1 MKIVIKSRKRSKNFP
16 VTRVREVFGEKAM
29 FSVITKPKFQLLPLT
44 TAVTSVLVPTPQV
57 MAQEGAMLEEVI
69 VSARKRTESVQDIPA
84 SVQALSGED
93 IAQMGARGMEDFTRF
108 MPSVNVLN
116 YGNGSSSVIF
126 RGATIDGGGY
136 VAQATSSVYLDEI
149 SITSTGAQPTI
160 RMVDIAQVEALA
172 GPQGAIYGSDAQAGT
187 LRIITQKPQMDE
199 FSLTLDGYVRTGSDV
214 DGSYDGSIVANIPLI
229 DDTLALRVVGFTAE
243 DGGFIDNVFGHTPD
257 YNSVDTHDWSGMNWG
272 ELDNSEFV
280 EDDVNHSKVDGFRG
294 SLRWDI
300 NENWS
305 VTAQYLHQE
314 VENGAYQFM
323 DPYVG
328 DLEKVSFFDD
338 YSTDELDL
346 YGLTIEADLGF
357 AQLVSATSYYER
369 DTTWGQDITAYHKYW
384 SGAYWSCAAAF
395 EVDPEVYYWYYTT
408 PGGFALYNGAYC
420 LAPTVNGDYL
430 STIQEIG
437 YQERFTQEL
446 RLSAQGDTLDWLVG
460 LYYEDAQNY
469 WESDFAD
476 VTNGDFQQSIA
487 LDWYQWQDG
496 VEYPNATHA
505 WDSYS
510 DTGWEQTAVFG
521 EVIWH
526 LTDKIDV
533 TVGGRYFDRD
543 TSNAYYVQR
552 PNTRDDFGT
561 YPNGAEVHATN
572 DKEFAPK
579 IAVSYRF
586 SEDVMAY
593 ALYTEGFRPGGTNR
607 VRGQP
612 FYPNNYEPD
621 IMTNYEAGL
630 RSTILDGAGRFN
642 LTAFYMDWEDYQ
654 LELVDPSNQQ
664 CPDGGPNAIAGVCGQ
679 PWQVSIGNAGDAHI
693 LGVNAEFDWAINQNW
708 TFGMNAEWLEAENDS
723 DLTDQ
728 GLDVYKGDNLPTVA
742 DLTGSAWLNYDRPV
756 SFLNA
761 SEVFGRLQWS
771 YRGES
776 DNIIDNT
783 PTSANNPQLTNP
795 SNNIGDLSFG
805 LRGDTWEVSA
815 FVNNITDER
824 AIYTIGSGAFEY
836 GAASSKDGREHTQ
849 KNYINRPREFGIRL
863 IKRWGG

>member
-395 EVDPEVYYWYYTT
+395 EGDPEVYYWYYTT

-783 PTSANNPQLTNP
+783 PTSVNNPQLTNP

>member
-1 MKIVIKSRKRSKNFP
+1 MFQALRKPN
-16 VTRVREVFGEKAM
+16 
-29 FSVITKPKFQLLPLT
+29 FQLMPLS
-44 TAVTSVLVPTPQV
+44 TAVASVLVPAPQV
-57 MAQEGAMLEEVI
+57 LAQEGAMLEEVI

-187 LRIITQKPQMDE
+187 LRIITQKPVMNE

-214 DGSYDGSIVANIPLI
+214 DGSYDGSVVANIPLI
-229 DDTLALRVVGFTAE
+229 DDKLALRVVGFTAE
-243 DGGFIDNVFGHTPD
+243 DGGFIDNVLGHTPD
-257 YNSVDTHDWSGMNWG
+257 YLSTPDSPHDWSGMDWG

-280 EDDVNHSKVDGFRG
+280 EDDVNHSKVDGWRG

-300 NENWS
+300 NDSWS
-305 VTAQYLHQE
+305 ATAQYLHQE
-314 VENGAYQFM
+314 VDNGAYGFM

-328 DLEKVSFFDD
+328 DLKKVSFFDD

-369 DTTWGQDITAYHKYW
+369 DTTWGQDITAYHHYW
-384 SGAYWSCAAAF
+384 SGAYWSCAGGLDA
-395 EVDPEVYYWYYTT
+395 EVYYWYYST
-408 PGGFALYNGAYC
+408 PEGVALYNGAYC
-420 LAPTVNGDYL
+420 LAPTATGDYL
-430 STIQEIG
+430 SSIQEVG
-437 YQERFTQEL
+437 YQERFTQEF
-446 RLSAQGDTLDWLVG
+446 RLSAQGETLDWLVG
-460 LYYEDAQNY
+460 VYYEDAKNY

-476 VTNGDFQQSIA
+476 VTNGDFQQSVA
-487 LDWYQWQDG
+487 LGFYEWQDSEAG
-496 VEYPNATHA
+496 PGGTPLTYPDATHA

-510 DTGWEQTAVFG
+510 DTRWEQYAVFG

-533 TVGGRYFDRD
+533 TVGGRFFDRD

-552 PNTRDDFGT
+552 PNTRDDLAT
-561 YPNGAEVHATN
+561 YPNGAEVHETN

-579 IAVSYRF
+579 LAVSYRF
-586 SEDVMAY
+586 NEDVMAY

-630 RSTILDGAGRFN
+630 RSTIFGGAGRFN
-642 LTAFYMDWEDYQ
+642 LTAFYMDWEEYQ
-654 LELVDPSNQQ
+654 LELVDPSNQS
-664 CPDGGPNAIAGVCGQ
+664 CPSDGPNAIAGVCGQ

-693 LGVNAEFDWAINQNW
+693 LGVNAEFDWALTQSW

-728 GLDVYKGDNLPTVA
+728 GLEVYKGDNLPTVA
-742 DLTGSAWLNYDRPV
+742 ELTGSAWLNYDRPV
-756 SFLNA
+756 SFFNG
-761 SEVFGRLQWS
+761 SEVFARLQWS
-771 YRGES
+771 YRGDS

-783 PTSANNPQLTNP
+783 PTSANNPQVTNP

-805 LRGDTWEVSA
+805 LRGDSWEVSA
-815 FVNNITDER
+815 FVNNLTDER

-836 GAASSKDGREHTQ
+836 GAASSTDGREHVQ
-849 KNYINRPREFGIRL
+849 KNYVNRPREFGIRL

>member
-1 MKIVIKSRKRSKNFP
+1 
-16 VTRVREVFGEKAM
+16 M
-29 FSVITKPKFQLLPLT
+29 FSVINKPKFQLLPLT

-300 NENWS
+300 NESWS

>member
-1 MKIVIKSRKRSKNFP
+1 MFQVIH
-16 VTRVREVFGEKAM
+16 
-29 FSVITKPKFQLLPLT
+29 KPKFQLLPLT
-44 TAVTSVLVPTPQV
+44 TAVASVLVPSPHV

-116 YGNGSSSVIF
+116 YGNGASSVIF

-187 LRIITQKPQMDE
+187 LRIITQKPQMNE
-199 FSLTLDGYVRTGSDV
+199 YSLTLDGYVRTGSDV
-214 DGSYDGSIVANIPLI
+214 DGSYDGSVVANIPLI
-229 DDTLALRVVGFTAE
+229 DDTLALRIVGFTAE
-243 DGGFIDNVFGHTPD
+243 DGGFIDNVAGHTPD
-257 YNSVDTHDWSGMNWG
+257 YLSTPDSPHDWSGMEWG

-280 EDDVNHSKVDGFRG
+280 DDDVNDSKVDGWRG
-294 SLRWDI
+294 ALRWDI
-300 NENWS
+300 NDSWS
-305 VTAQYLHQE
+305 ATAQYLHQE
-314 VENGAYQFM
+314 VDNGAYGFM

-328 DLEKVSFFDD
+328 DLKKVSFFDD

-346 YGLTIEADLGF
+346 YGLTVEADLGF

-369 DTTWGQDITAYHKYW
+369 DTTWGQDITAYHHYW
-384 SGAYWSCAAAF
+384 SGAYWSCAGAF
-395 EVDPEVYYWYYTT
+395 EVDPDVYYWYYTT
-408 PGGFALYNGAYC
+408 PGGLALYNGAYC
-420 LAPTVNGDYL
+420 LAPTATGDYL
-430 STIQEIG
+430 STIQEKG
-437 YQERFTQEL
+437 YQERFTQEF
-446 RLSAQGDTLDWLVG
+446 RLSAQGETLDWLVG

-469 WESDFAD
+469 WESDFAN
-476 VTNGDFQQSIA
+476 VTNGDFQQSVA
-487 LDWYQWQDG
+487 LDYYESMDG
-496 VEYPNATHA
+496 AAYPDATHA

-510 DTGWEQTAVFG
+510 DTSWEQWAVFG

-526 LTDKIDV
+526 LTDKIDI
-533 TVGGRYFDRD
+533 TVGGRFFDRD

-552 PNTRDDFGT
+552 PNTRDDLDT
-561 YPNGAEVHATN
+561 YPNGAEVHETN

-579 IAVSYRF
+579 VAVSYRF
-586 SEDVMAY
+586 NEDVMAY
-593 ALYTEGFRPGGTNR
+593 MLYTEGFRPGGTNR
-607 VRGQP
+607 GRGQP

-630 RSTILDGAGRFN
+630 RSTIFGGAGRFN
-642 LTAFYMDWEDYQ
+642 LTAFYMDWAEYQ
-654 LELVDPSNQQ
+654 MELVDPSNQP
-664 CPDGGPNAIAGVCGQ
+664 CPDGGPSAVAGVCGQ

-693 LGVNAEFDWAINQNW
+693 LGVNGEFDWALTQNW

-728 GLDVYKGDNLPTVA
+728 GLAVYKGDNLPTVA
-742 DLTGSAWLNYDRPV
+742 ELTGSAWLNYDRPV
-756 SFLNA
+756 SFFNG
-761 SEVFGRLQWS
+761 SEVFARLQWS
-771 YRGES
+771 YRGDS
-776 DNIIDNT
+776 SNIIDNT
-783 PTSANNPQLTNP
+783 PDSSNNPQLTNP

-805 LRGDTWEVSA
+805 LRADSWEVSA
-815 FVNNITDER
+815 FVNNLTDER
-824 AIYTIGSGAFEY
+824 ATYTIGSGAFEY
-836 GAASSKDGREHTQ
+836 GAASSIDGREHTQ
-849 KNYINRPREFGIRL
+849 KNYVNRPREFGIRL